1 MLRLLLIFAVLCG
14 MLTGCGR
21 FADPDASAAAGND
34 PAKWRG
40 RLEPA
45 FDFTSAA
52 TGRTHRVRVYLPA
65 GYDASPERRHPLLCM
80 TDAQWAF
87 NFYAET
93 LDWKG
98 KDVILVGVDQVSAAR
113 RLIDFTQPG
122 ADDYLKFLTEEL
134 VPAIEQKYRA
144 GPSRGFMGVSLGAL
158 LGAIQLSREPASE
171 PFFKTY
177 LLFDPTLGHYP
188 DSAAAAENSRRQ
200 ATDELNLTLILTGA
214 NPGNGRQV
222 AAFAERYRQR
232 NHRGLVL
239 HHKDYA
245 VPHDSIAA
253 PSFGDFVDVAF
264 PNP

>member
-1 MLRLLLIFAVLCG
+1 MPRLLLIVAVLCG
-14 MLTGCGR
+14 VLTGCGR
-21 FADPDASAAAGND
+21 FADPEASAAAGTD

-45 FDFTSAA
+45 FEFASAA
-52 TGRTHRVRVYLPA
+52 TARTHRVRVYLPA
-65 GYDASPERRHPLLCM
+65 GYDASANRRHAVLYM

-113 RLIDFTQPG
+113 RLIDFTLPG
-122 ADDYLKFLTEEL
+122 AEAYLKFLTNEL
-134 VPAIEQKYRA
+134 APVIEQKYRA
-144 GPSRGFMGVSLGAL
+144 GPARGFMGVSLGGL
-158 LGAIQLSREPASE
+158 LGAIQLSREPVGE

-177 LLFDPTLGHYP
+177 LLFDPTLVHYP
-188 DSAAAAENSRRQ
+188 DSATEAEDTRRQ
-200 ATDELNLTLILTGA
+200 TGDELNLTLILTGA

-222 AAFAERYRQR
+222 AAFAGRYRQR
-232 NHRGLVL
+232 NYRGLTL

-245 VPHDSIAA
+245 VPHDGIAA
-253 PSFGDFVDVAF
+253 PSFGDFVDAAF